1 MTKSPTAAFLTT
13 AIEHSG
19 LTQREIAQRAGFAKP
34 NVLSMMKTGE
44 TKVPIERILAL
55 AEACGADPID
65 FARIAMREY
74 HPEVWGTLNLVFDPK
89 LTDRDISVLRILR
102 QADPNGELHWQ
113 RADRQFLFVMFQY
126 LVGWMEHVAGITSK

>member
-19 LTQREIAQRAGFAKP
+19 LTQREIAQRAGYAKP

-44 TKVPIERILAL
+44 TKVPIERFPAL
-55 AEACGADPID
+55 AEVCDADPID
-65 FARIAMREY
+65 FARIAMLEY
-74 HPEVWGTLNLVFDPK
+74 HPEIWGTLNLVFDPK
-89 LTDRDISVLRILR
+89 LTDRDITVLRILR

-113 RADRQFLFVMFQY
+113 RADKQFLFVMFQY